1 MKDQTLGMCQA
12 MTFEEWALRQL
23 IMIGKILDQTKD
35 EESSENTLYLFKK
48 VRALVLALD
57 HGDELQLRLDI
68 AQLEKDDQEIR
79 HILDMMRS
87 RDLDGAGNTRT
98 AQEIAAAIVDN
109 ELKRSAM

>member
-12 MTFEEWALRQL
+12 MSFEEWAFAQL
-23 IMIGKILDQTKD
+23 LAICKLNGALDQTKD
-35 EESSENTLYLFKK
+35 GKYSTYVVEE

-57 HGDELQLRLDI
+57 HGDELQYRLDI
-68 AQLEKDDQEIR
+68 AQLDKDEQEIR
-79 HILDMMRS
+79 HLLDMMRS

-98 AQEIAAAIVDN
+98 AQEIAAAIADN